1 MTDIYTTKD
10 KSVILAAQE
19 TNNGFVCGYDMR
31 TETFMSIHEKEL
43 TKETV
48 VSVFNHVGL
57 NNEALIGRIASFLN
71 RRGILF
77 EELSKCT
84 GMSVRTLHRYIK
96 LNEISDEK
104 LRS

>member
-10 KSVILAAQE
+10 KYIILAAQE

-31 TETFMSIHEKEL
+31 TENFMRIHEQQL

-96 LNEISDEK
+96 LNELTKPDV
-104 LRS
+104 

>member
-1 MTDIYTTKD
+1 MTNIYTAKD

-19 TNNGFVCGYDMR
+19 KNNGFVFGYDMR
-31 TETFMSIHEKEL
+31 TENFMRIHESEL

-71 RRGILF
+71 RRGIIF

-84 GMSVRTLHRYIK
+84 GMSIRTLHRYIK
-96 LNEISDEK
+96 LNEIETK
-104 LRS
+104 

>member
-31 TETFMSIHEKEL
+31 TETFMCISQQEL
-43 TKETV
+43 TTATV
-48 VSVFNHVGL
+48 VSVFGYVGL

-77 EELSKCT
+77 EELSKRT
-84 GMSVRTLHRYIK
+84 GMSIRTLHRYIK

-104 LRS
+104 LRG

>member
-1 MTDIYTTKD
+1 MTHIYTTLD
-10 KSVILAAQE
+10 KSVILAVQE

-31 TETFMSIHEKEL
+31 TETFMRIPQNEL

-71 RRGILF
+71 RRGIIF

-84 GMSVRTLHRYIK
+84 GLSIRTLHRYIK
-96 LNEISDEK
+96 LNEMEEFI
-104 LRS
+104 

>member
-10 KSVILAAQE
+10 KSVILASQE
-19 TNNGFVCGYDMR
+19 TRSGFVYGYDMR

-48 VSVFNHVGL
+48 VSVFGCVGL
-57 NNEALIGRIASFLN
+57 NNEALIGRIVAFCS
-71 RRGILF
+71 RRGTKM

-84 GMSVRTLHRYIK
+84 GMSVRTLYRYIQ
-96 LNEISDEK
+96 LNEMEESI
-104 LRS
+104 

>member
-1 MTDIYTTKD
+1 MTHIYTTLD

-19 TNNGFVCGYDMR
+19 TNNGFVFGYDMR
-31 TETFMSIHEKEL
+31 TETFMGIPQKQL

-71 RRGILF
+71 RRGIIF

-84 GMSVRTLHRYIK
+84 GMSIRTLHRYIK

-104 LRS
+104 L